1 MTPDRRFLFLQG
13 PHGPWF
19 HRLGRMLRAAGA
31 EVWRV
36 GFNLGDRAFW
46 PGPGYIAFDAPQDQ
60 WPATC
65 ARLIDQHQI
74 TDLVLYGDTR
84 PIHAKAV
91 AEAKARGLT
100 VHVFEEGYLRPYWV
114 TYERDGSNGHS
125 RLMDLS
131 VPQMQAALARIDVD
145 LPDTPATWGDM
156 RQHMF
161 WGALY
166 HGFVALGRQS
176 YRNFRPHRALTV
188 GQEFRLYL
196 QRFLMMPLHRVERRL
211 ATGRIRRGGFPYHLA
226 ILQLEHDASFRDHSP
241 FASMTDFLAL
251 VMEGFARGAPRHHH
265 LVFKAHP
272 LEDGRVPLA
281 SEIRRLAA
289 LHGLT
294 DRVHFVR
301 GGKLAQLLNDARSA
315 VTVNSTAGQQ
325 ALWRGVPLRSFGAA
339 VFAKPEFV
347 SEQPLEA
354 FFAAPERP
362 DTKSY
367 RDYRHFLLETSQVV
381 GGFYSSVGRRALLR
395 QVVDMMLSPDDPYV
409 AVLSGR
415 AAPRQQLRLVR

>member
-1 MTPDRRFLFLQG
+1 MAPDRRFLFLQG

-211 ATGRIRRGGFPYHLA
+211 ATGRIRCGGFPYHLA

-251 VMEGFARGAPRHHH
+251 VMAGFARGAPRHHH

-281 SEIRRLAA
+281 FEIRRLAA

-347 SEQPLEA
+347 SQQPLEA